1 MAQRGKLGT
10 LKKGLR
16 DFDDIFHL
24 ITGKRL
30 KNVAGTAVNLWGEE
44 LARKVGAFFTGPDE
58 PEVSLDSPYSILGV
72 HPDAL
77 DIVVKGAYRS
87 LAREYHPDTGTNPD
101 PVKFQK
107 VTEAYNAIMAERKQ
121 ARNR

>member
-1 MAQRGKLGT
+1 MTHRKG
-10 LKKGLR
+10 LKGVRKGLR

-30 KNVAGTAVNLWGEE
+30 KNVAGRAINLWGEE
-44 LARKVGAFFTGPDE
+44 LAKKVGAFFSGPDE
-58 PEVSLDSPYSILGV
+58 PEVPLDSPYSILGV

-87 LAREYHPDTGTNPD
+87 LAREYHPDTGINPD
-101 PVKFQK
+101 PAKFQK
-107 VTEAYNAIMAERKQ
+107 VTEAYNAIMEERRR
-121 ARNR
+121 ASGS